1 VRISFVVTEHP
12 AYLNRQRMRAQ
23 ENAARSVA
31 AAAGRATEVVHY
43 TDAGSLSATDVVVL
57 GGSDAPWATHDP
69 RQLDR
74 LRASLARCGR
84 PVLGICAGMQ
94 LLVQCA
100 GGAIDH
106 SAEPERGF
114 QEIEVVDD
122 HDLFS
127 GMSRAVTVYASHTDE
142 VTRLPD
148 GFRVLATSPR
158 CRVQAV
164 AADERRFWGTQFH
177 PERATTDHPDGLR
190 VLENFFAL
198 VRDG

>member
-1 VRISFVVTEHP
+1 VKISFVVTEHP
-12 AYLNRQRMRAQ
+12 DYLNRKRVRAQ
-23 ENAARSVA
+23 ETAAQAVA
-31 AAAGRATEVVHY
+31 AAAGQAPELVHY
-43 TDAGSLSATDVVVL
+43 TEAGSLSAADLVVL

-69 RQLDR
+69 RELDR

-94 LLVQCA
+94 LLVQA
-100 GGAIDH
+100 VGGAIDH
-106 SAEPERGF
+106 AAEPERGF

-122 HDLFS
+122 RDLFC
-127 GMSRAVTVYASHTDE
+127 GMSPAPTVYASHTDE
-142 VTRLPD
+142 VTLLPD

-177 PERATTDHPDGLR
+177 PERATHEHPDGLR

-198 VRDG
+198 VRSG

>member
-12 AYLNRQRMRAQ
+12 AYLNRQRVRAQ
-23 ENAARSVA
+23 DKAARSVA
-31 AAAGRATEVVHY
+31 AAAGRAPDVVHY
-43 TDAGSLSATDVVVL
+43 TDAGSLSAADIVVL

-69 RQLDR
+69 RELDR
-74 LRASLARCGR
+74 LRNSLARCGR

-106 SAEPERGF
+106 AEVPERGF
-114 QEIEVVDD
+114 QEVEVVDD
-122 HDLFS
+122 GDLFS
-127 GMSRAVTVYASHTDE
+127 GMSRALTVYASHTDE
-142 VTRLPD
+142 VTLLPG

-164 AADERRFWGTQFH
+164 AADEHRFWGTQFH
-177 PERATTDHPDGLR
+177 PERATHEHPDGLR

-198 VRDG
+198 VRRG

>member
-1 VRISFVVTEHP
+1 VKISFVVTEHP
-12 AYLNRQRMRAQ
+12 GYLNRRRVLAQ
-23 ENAARSVA
+23 ERAAQAVA
-31 AAAGRATEVVHY
+31 AAADQAPEVVHY
-43 TDAGSLSATDVVVL
+43 PDAGSLAAADIVVV
-57 GGSDAPWATHDP
+57 GGSDAPWAMHDA
-69 RQLDR
+69 RELDR
-74 LRASLARCGR
+74 LRASLARCRR

-94 LLVQCA
+94 LLVECA

-106 SAEPERGF
+106 ADEPERGF

-122 HDLFS
+122 RDLFS
-127 GMSRAVTVYASHTDE
+127 GISQAPTVYASHTDE
-142 VTRLPD
+142 VTLLPE

-164 AADERRFWGTQFH
+164 AAEALRFWGTQFH
-177 PERATTDHPDGLR
+177 PERATHQHPDGLR